1 MAAVAVMSV
10 VLLRAGLLVGMVLAS
25 GALIAPLALPL
36 PVRVVFNPTASVAR
50 GWYRI
55 DAPRDPRSLH
65 PGAIVLA
72 RLPHAVASFAAQR
85 GYLPE
90 GVPVLKRIGAMA
102 PERVCVSGQQ
112 VVIEDTAVGVV
123 LAHDGAGR
131 PLPSWLHC
139 RRLVHGELFLLGDAH
154 PASFDSRYFGPVGAD
169 AVLGIARPL
178 WIW

>member
-1 MAAVAVMSV
+1 M
-10 VLLRAGLLVGMVLAS
+10 
-25 GALIAPLALPL
+25 PL

-65 PGAIVLA
+65 LGAIVLA
-72 RLPHAVASFAAQR
+72 RLPHAVASLAAQR

-102 PERVCVSGQQ
+102 PERVCVSAYQ
-112 VVIEDTAVGVV
+112 VVIEDVAVGVV

-178 WIW
+178 WTW